1 MLRSARATAA
11 VLVLQG
17 LLWAA
22 AWHPGLASAADN
34 PAPVAGHCAAGPETA
49 SQAPPAPADAG
60 TCLLHCTTLAQA
72 LIQAVS
78 APVEPAA
85 AALAVV
91 FAAPEAISR
100 DGLRAIGRT
109 RAPPISSPLRT
120 TGVLRL

>member
-22 AWHPGLASAADN
+22 AWHPGLAAAADV
-34 PAPVAGHCAAGPETA
+34 PAPPAGHCAAAPE
-49 SQAPPAPADAG
+49 APAESPTDSG

-78 APVEPAA
+78 TPVEPLAA
-85 AALAVV
+85 AVAVA
-91 FAAPEAISR
+91 FATPAAISR
-100 DGLRAIGRT
+100 DRLPAIGRT
-109 RAPPISSPLRT
+109 RAPPVSSPLRT